1 MVWDCHLQLF
11 RQLAIH
17 YPCFVVPGGGG
28 RVAMSPFPSGM
39 ALSGLSG
46 DLRTISGIKE
56 WPGACASASGVHPAG
71 RHQWRFACFFGLVMV
86 WDCHLPVSCWL
97 AIHCPC
103 FVVPGGYGPFS
114 AWGWHFLGCRGASKL
129 CLKLRAGCGHRL
141 RLQRFILLV
150 SFSAT
155 LLVVLILGIV

>member
-1 MVWDCHLQLF
+1 MF
-11 RQLAIH
+11 RGSWGGR
-17 YPCFVVPGGGG
+17 GGGG
-28 RVAMSPFPSGM
+28 VAMSPFPSGV
-39 ALSGLSG
+39 ALSGLLG
-46 DLRTISGIKE
+46 DLWTISGIKE

-103 FVVPGGYGPFS
+103 FVAPGGYGPFS